1 MLNIKAFQ
9 FNMFG
14 VNTYV
19 VWNTTTSDATVIDP
33 GMIDADEEARLDT
46 FIADNRLSVKL
57 LICTHMHV
65 DHIFGVAHVRNRYG
79 VELMASHGDAFLGK
93 QAPAQVRMFGL
104 RNSVDPVEP
113 DVELNDGDTID
124 LCGETV
130 TVRTLPG
137 HSPGSIILYFP
148 LSKWVITGDVL
159 FHGSIGRTDLIA
171 GNHAQLLAG
180 IHDKLMTLPA
190 DTTVYPGHGAT
201 TTIGTEMRVNPYVQ

>member
-65 DHIFGVAHVRNRYG
+65 DHIFGVAHVRNRY
-79 VELMASHGDAFLGK
+79 GDAFLGK